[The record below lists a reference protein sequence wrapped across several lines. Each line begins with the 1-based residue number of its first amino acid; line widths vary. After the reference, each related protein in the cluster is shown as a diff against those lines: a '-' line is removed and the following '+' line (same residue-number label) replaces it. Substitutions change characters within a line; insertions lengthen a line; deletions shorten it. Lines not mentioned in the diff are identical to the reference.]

1 MRTRYKAYSICCNL
15 QRRLC
20 EEFTPNDD
28 DDGEDDGDVGMP
40 QFDEPYTQLRA
51 EMIAAGKEELVRL
64 TDQECIAFAEGVYF
78 SLNSRIEPYASVLRA
93 LELIDPSCCRRITKN
108 VGDGLKLLCRCA
120 GLDEVKV
127 SQSVNT
133 LRRWYRCVLVKRS
146 VRACDCSALTCVA
159 CSVPLPAWP

>member
-1 MRTRYKAYSICCNL
+1 LRTRYKAYSICCNL

-51 EMIAAGKEELVRL
+51 EMIAAGKEELV
-64 TDQECIAFAEGVYF
+64 
-78 SLNSRIEPYASVLRA
+78 
-93 LELIDPSCCRRITKN
+93 
-108 VGDGLKLLCRCA
+108 
-120 GLDEVKV
+120 KV

-133 LRRWYRCVLVKRS
+133 LRRWYRCVLVQRS

-159 CSVPLPAWP
+159 CSVPLPA

>member
-1 MRTRYKAYSICCNL
+1 
-15 QRRLC
+15 
-20 EEFTPNDD
+20 
-28 DDGEDDGDVGMP
+28 MP

-133 LRRWYRCVLVKRS
+133 LRQWYRCVLVKRS

>member
-93 LELIDPSCCRRITKN
+93 LELIDPAAAAASPRTFET
-108 VGDGLKLLCRCA
+108 V
-120 GLDEVKV
+120 
-127 SQSVNT
+127 
-133 LRRWYRCVLVKRS
+133 
-146 VRACDCSALTCVA
+146 
-159 CSVPLPAWP
+159 